1 VTNNLRG
8 RAGVIGSELQF
19 IIYKLQAR
27 LMLVRNDM
35 LGRCPF
41 ETIWERLEAEPEK
54 MLYFIC
60 MGQ

>member
-1 VTNNLRG
+1 
-8 RAGVIGSELQF
+8 
-19 IIYKLQAR
+19 
-27 LMLVRNDM
+27 MLVRNDM